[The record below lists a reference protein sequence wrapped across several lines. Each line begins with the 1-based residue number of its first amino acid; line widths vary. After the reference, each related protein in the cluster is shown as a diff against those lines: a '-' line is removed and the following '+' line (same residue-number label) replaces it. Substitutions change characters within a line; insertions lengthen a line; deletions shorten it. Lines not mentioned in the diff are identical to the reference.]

1 MSETQNKYE
10 LLSQLIQGLLSGELT
25 DVESRRL
32 NQMLSKDPKCL
43 QYYIEY
49 TTLWGLLDETNGL
62 SDDEDLSLGD
72 AAAMMQAL
80 ADEER
85 TAKTITLPKKQEP
98 QELIRKVERKRI
110 EYKIN
115 RGALLTIAVSIAAII
130 LIILFVR
137 FAPPSKGVQ
146 VAVLVD
152 SINAKWAD
160 VDGTMQNGT
169 PLATS
174 TESMLL
180 REGYAELLFN
190 TNAKVVIEG
199 PAEFQLLAEDVVC
212 LNYGK
217 LYATV
222 PQEAIGFTVNTHTAK
237 VIDLGT
243 EFGVQ
248 ADLSGDT
255 TVQVMKGKTTLVA
268 GKKSSVQ
275 VDKGTARKVSG
286 STLNIA
292 PAQYDDRLFVRH
304 ISSTTRL
311 LWHGETKLN
320 LADIVGGGD
329 GFGQVH
335 SLIGLNPGTGHYTS
349 SIVQRVQSSKNAY
362 NPVPDS
368 KFIDGVFVPD
378 GGQDG
383 EIVISSL
390 NDRFP
395 CPDTRGNF
403 THDISVFTGD
413 IEKQHH
419 TIRPAVFG
427 GHNYTNNQ
435 IVMIHSNAGITFDLQ
450 AIRQSLPTLDLTHF
464 KAFGGLSEALSVEA
478 DLPDVDFWVLV
489 DGQIRYE
496 KQALKLQD
504 GEISWDI
511 ALGPQDRFLTLIVTD
526 GSRPTEA
533 SRGYAEW
540 NNDFFYLVDPEL
552 SLTETLN

>member
-10 LLSQLIQGLLSGELT
+10 LLSHLIHGLLSGELT
-25 DVESRRL
+25 DVQFQRL

-49 TTLWGLLDETNGL
+49 TTLWGLLDEMNGF
-62 SDDEDLSLGD
+62 SDDEDLYPGD
-72 AAAMMQAL
+72 AAAILQAL

-85 TAKTITLPKKQEP
+85 TAKTITLPKEQEP
-98 QELIRKVERKRI
+98 PKLIRKVERKQI

-115 RGALLTIAVSIAAII
+115 RRALLTIAVSIAAIV

-137 FAPPSKGVQ
+137 FAPPSKGIQ

-152 SINAKWAD
+152 TINAKWAD

-190 TNAKVVIEG
+190 TNVRVVIEG

-222 PQEAIGFTVNTHTAK
+222 PQKAIGFTVNTHTAK

-255 TVQVMKGKTTLVA
+255 ILQVMKGKTILVA
-268 GKKSSVQ
+268 GKKTSIQ
-275 VDKGTARKVSG
+275 VDKGTARKVTG
-286 STLNIA
+286 STLDIA
-292 PAQYDDRLFVRH
+292 PAQYDDRLFVRY
-304 ISSTTRL
+304 INSTTRF
-311 LWHGETKLN
+311 LWHGETELN
-320 LADIVGGGD
+320 LADIVGGGN
-329 GFGQVH
+329 GLGKVH
-335 SLIGLNPGTGHYTS
+335 SLIGLDPGTGQYTS
-349 SIVQRVQSSKNAY
+349 SIDQRARSSKNFY

-368 KFIDGVFVPD
+368 NFIDGVFVPD

-395 CPDTRGNF
+395 CPDTGGYY
-403 THDISVFTGD
+403 THDIAVFTGD
-413 IEKQHH
+413 IEKQLSA
-419 TIRPAVFG
+419 IRPAVFCG
-427 GHNYTNNQ
+427 QNYTNNQ
-435 IVMIHSNAGITFDLQ
+435 ILMIHSNAGLTFDLQ
-450 AIRQSLPTLDLTHF
+450 AIRQSLPTLGITHF
-464 KAFGGLSEALSVEA
+464 KAFGGFSEALSVKT
-478 DLPDVDFWVLV
+478 DFPDVDFWVLV

-496 KQALKLQD
+496 KKAITLKNNHVDFNIELN
-504 GEISWDI
+504 
-511 ALGPQDRFLTLIVTD
+511 PHDRFLTLIVTD
-526 GSRPTEA
+526 GSGSEETN
-533 SRGYAEW
+533 RGYKAW
-540 NNDFFYLVDPEL
+540 NNDFFYLVDPKL
-552 SLTETLN
+552 CGAGTSD